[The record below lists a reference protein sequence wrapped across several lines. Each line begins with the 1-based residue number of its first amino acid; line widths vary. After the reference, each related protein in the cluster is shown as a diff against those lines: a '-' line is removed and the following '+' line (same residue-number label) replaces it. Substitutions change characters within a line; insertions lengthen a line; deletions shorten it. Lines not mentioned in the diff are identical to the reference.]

1 MNIRHFNAQIA
12 FADAP
17 LAEDFRQLHQLG
29 YQIVV
34 NNRPDEEDGPFLHHQ
49 QEKALA
55 EQLGMDYVY
64 MPFTFDTL
72 SWEYVDAFHRRVERG
87 GKILA
92 HCRSGARSV
101 SLFLLHDLREGLIDE
116 AEFRAQCQQFGAD
129 ADKALTWYANR
140 VSKPPQAEVHHFYE
154 PESGSLQYVIA
165 DGQAKRCAIIDPV
178 LDFDRR
184 SGAVS
189 TQQAQR
195 LLDFIQQKNWQVAWI
210 LDTHPHAD
218 HFSAAAWLAEQ
229 TAAPTGIG
237 EKVAEVQRLWQK
249 LYHLPDLNPADKIW
263 DTLFKDGDVFY
274 VGNLRGEVILS
285 PGHTLASV
293 TYHIADC
300 AFIHDTF
307 FMPDSGT
314 ARADFPG
321 GSAAVLW
328 DSLQR
333 ILQLPDDT
341 RLFTGH
347 DYRPDGRDVQ
357 FESTVRQQRE
367 NNPWV
372 VNQHQHTFIAR
383 RQQRDATLPLPELML
398 MALQVNINGGRL
410 PEPESDGERYLKI
423 PLNRFSLKT

>member
-1 MNIRHFNAQIA
+1 MNIRPFDTQIA

-17 LAEDFRQLHQLG
+17 LAEDFAQLQQSG
-29 YQIVV
+29 FEVVV
-34 NNRPDEEDGPFLHHQ
+34 NNRPDEEEGPFLDHQ

-55 EQLGMDYVY
+55 AQYGMDYVY
-64 MPFTFDTL
+64 MPFTFDSL
-72 SWEYVDAFHRRVERG
+72 CWEDIATFHQLVKQ
-87 GKILA
+87 GKKIVA
-92 HCRSGARSV
+92 HCRSGARSF

-116 AEFRAQCQQFGAD
+116 AEFRTQCQQFGVD
-129 ADKALTWYANR
+129 ADKALSWFANHLGT
-140 VSKPPQAEVHHFYE
+140 PPQAEVYHFYE
-154 PESGSLQYVIA
+154 PGSGSLQYVIA
-165 DGQAKRCAIIDPV
+165 DGQTQRCAIIDPV

-189 TQQAQR
+189 TQQAQQI
-195 LLDFIQQKNWQVAWI
+195 LDFIQQKNWQVAWI

-218 HFSAAAWLAEQ
+218 HFSAAAWLAQ
-229 TAAPTGIG
+229 KTGAPTAIG
-237 EKVAEVQRLWQK
+237 EKVAEVQKLWQT
-249 LYHLPDLNPADKIW
+249 LYNLPALTPSDKIW
-263 DTLFKDGDVFY
+263 DRLFRNGEVFY
-274 VGNLRGEVILS
+274 IGNLRGEVILT

-328 DSLQR
+328 GSLQR

-347 DYRPDGRDVQ
+347 DYRPGGRDVQ

-372 VNQHQHTFIAR
+372 VNQHQQDFIAR

-410 PEPESDGERYLKI
+410 PEPESDGERYLKV
-423 PLNRFSLKT
+423 PLNRF